1 MKNVFAIIII
11 ISVSFLLFYCNGDP
25 ADYSESGRAH
35 SAQMT
40 ESAERDTLLRDCLIL
55 LILDN
60 SIYSAKLERV
70 FDSLTV
76 KYPEHI
82 YVEKID
88 AERQQSLIDSFN
100 LLHLP
105 AYIVLDKRREIV
117 LKSESYKPLRITESK
132 LRYHNII
139 R

>member
-11 ISVSFLLFYCNGDP
+11 VSVSFLLFYCNGDP
-25 ADYSESGRAH
+25 ADYSESGGTH
-35 SAQMT
+35 SAQIT
-40 ESAERDTLLRDCLIL
+40 ESAERDTLLQDCLIL
-55 LILDN
+55 LILDS
-60 SIYSAKLERV
+60 SIYSAKLEKV

-76 KYPEHI
+76 KYPKHI
-82 YVEKID
+82 HIEKID
-88 AERQQSLIDSFN
+88 AEVQQSLIDSFS

-105 AYIVLDKRREIV
+105 AYIVLDKEREIV